1 MKKKNLADAV
11 ETVGRLIQDLKKKTD
26 KGRLEKEKE
35 NYLD

>member
-1 MKKKNLADAV
+1 MKKNHLADAV

-26 KGRLEKEKE
+26 KRQSEKEKE